1 MIPPAMIPGELRQ
14 AAQDLMD
21 EYGERID
28 SDRLEEWLDLF
39 TEDCVYRVMPR
50 ENVEQNLPAPLMLC
64 TNKNQLRDRIVAL
77 RRANEFNLHY
87 DRHVI
92 GGVRVRPASAAG
104 LWQVEASY
112 AVFQTTLEGQS
123 RLFSVG
129 RYHDT
134 LRAEG
139 GTLLFREKLV
149 VVDSFS
155 IPTLLATPL

>member
-1 MIPPAMIPGELRQ
+1 MIPSAVRE

-21 EYGERID
+21 DYGERID

-39 TEDCVYRVMPR
+39 TEDCTYRVMPR

-64 TNKNQLRDRIVAL
+64 TSKNQLRDRIVAL

-92 GGVRVRPASAAG
+92 GGVRIRASSDG
-104 LWQVEASY
+104 LLRIEASY

-129 RYHDT
+129 RYFDT
-134 LRAEG
+134 LRADG
-139 GTLLFREKLV
+139 ATLLFCEKLV

>member
-1 MIPPAMIPGELRQ
+1 MTPAEVRQ

-28 SDRLEEWLDLF
+28 SDRLEDWLDLF
-39 TEDCVYRVMPR
+39 TEDCTYRVMPR

-92 GGVRVRPASAAG
+92 GGIRIRPSPSAG
-104 LWQVEASY
+104 LWRIEASY

-129 RYHDT
+129 RYYDI
-134 LRAEG
+134 LRADGE
-139 GTLLFREKLV
+139 TLLFCEKLV